1 MILTVLFATKIVNPQ
16 IENGL
21 LYGGG
26 LHLIT
31 AQILG
36 TLFTIIFVGIMT
48 TIIVLLLKK
57 IIPIRVSKEDELM
70 GLDLAEHGEQA
81 DYGIEF
87 EEK

>member
-1 MILTVLFATKIVNPQ
+1 VLHFNFKS
-16 IENGL
+16 G
-21 LYGGG
+21 
-26 LHLIT
+26 
-31 AQILG
+31 
-36 TLFTIIFVGIMT
+36 
-48 TIIVLLLKK
+48 KR

>member
-1 MILTVLFATKIVNPQ
+1 M
-16 IENGL
+16 
-21 LYGGG
+21 
-26 LHLIT
+26 
-31 AQILG
+31 
-36 TLFTIIFVGIMT
+36 FVGIMT
-48 TIIVLLLKK
+48 TIIVLLLKR